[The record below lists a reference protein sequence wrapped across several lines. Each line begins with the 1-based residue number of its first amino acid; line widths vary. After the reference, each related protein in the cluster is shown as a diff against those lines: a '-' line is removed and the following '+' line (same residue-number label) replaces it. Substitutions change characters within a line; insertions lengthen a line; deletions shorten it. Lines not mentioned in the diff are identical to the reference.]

1 MDQQKIIIGLLGMML
16 VTYLP
21 RVLPVWYLAGRQLPR
36 AVEVWLRYVPPAVL
50 AAMLLPGLLM
60 PDGTLQINFTNLFLL
75 AAVPAFIIAWKTR
88 PDRYGSGGPGA
99 SAGLGIITSTW
110 LVQALMNY

>member
-1 MDQQKIIIGLLGMML
+1 MML

-88 PDRYGSGGPGA
+88 NLFAPVLTGMALVALARL
-99 SAGLGIITSTW
+99 LGW
-110 LVQALMNY
+110 G

>member
-88 PDRYGSGGPGA
+88 NLFAPVLTGMALVALARL
-99 SAGLGIITSTW
+99 LGW
-110 LVQALMNY
+110 G